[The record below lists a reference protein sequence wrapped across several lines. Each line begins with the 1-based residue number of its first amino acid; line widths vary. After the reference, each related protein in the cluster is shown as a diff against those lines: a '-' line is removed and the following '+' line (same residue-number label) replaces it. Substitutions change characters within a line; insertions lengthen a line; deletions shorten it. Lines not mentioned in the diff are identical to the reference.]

1 MVVTAAWLLFVE
13 CSLQHY
19 ETANAWYAAGVG
31 TQSTCT
37 EVLKTNTISLDE
49 VSVYPNPFSNNITV
63 NFKKSQNFTIKLFNI
78 TGKLVY
84 SNQIYTSNATV
95 SLPDL
100 SRGVY
105 IVELKDENTT
115 VRKKIIKQ

>member
-1 MVVTAAWLLFVE
+1 MIVRLFFIN
-13 CSLQHY
+13 L
-19 ETANAWYAAGVG
+19 
-31 TQSTCT
+31 
-37 EVLKTNTISLDE
+37 
-49 VSVYPNPFSNNITV
+49 NNFEY
-63 NFKKSQNFTIKLFNI
+63 N
-78 TGKLVY
+78 LVY
-84 SNQIYTSNATV
+84 SNHIYTSNATV